1 MLVFFFLF
9 LPYIH
14 SLASVWSVAE
24 GHITPEVLLM
34 GQQCQAETFHGFI
47 PCSLQTK
54 HCYWP
59 GLLLVLHFVL
69 LLVFAFNRQQDPS
82 INLLANLVGT
92 GSLQVWILVSGG
104 VLVSRCTGSLI
115 YSEFNHPSWYHLP
128 CQLFRRKSASS
139 WIHLCYHST
148 YDIHCNYCLP
158 HLSTIEAHQAVD
170 EGA

>member
-1 MLVFFFLF
+1 
-9 LPYIH
+9 
-14 SLASVWSVAE
+14 
-24 GHITPEVLLM
+24 M

-69 LLVFAFNRQQDPS
+69 LLVFAFNHQQDPS

-92 GSLQVWILVSGG
+92 GSLQVWILVSGD
-104 VLVSRCTGSLI
+104 VYNNWCLDALEASFTLNLIILVGTTYHVN
-115 YSEFNHPSWYHLP
+115 YSGEN
-128 CQLFRRKSASS
+128 QLVVGYTSA
-139 WIHLCYHST
+139 IIACG
-148 YDIHCNYCLP
+148 IHCNYCLP
-158 HLSTIEAHQAVD
+158 DLSTIEAHQAVD